1 MVLTWGEVGGGGG
14 GWIVS
19 QENRKQEVLVDVV
32 VVVISAAFSPVF
44 GQTSRVCVRSN
55 AGEHVCVGAI
65 VCKAIFFF

>member
-1 MVLTWGEVGGGGG
+1 MGWGGGGG
-14 GWIVS
+14 GGVVS

-32 VVVISAAFSPVF
+32 GVVFVISAAFSPVF

-55 AGEHVCVGAI
+55 AGGHVCVGAI